1 MQSSFVLKW
10 STMVKETLQSALLQK
25 PTVDNSIWYNGHTFS
40 FLLDAGQTNGE
51 FALIH
56 CYFRKGGEPPAH
68 FHQHEEETFYILE
81 GEIDFQ
87 IGDNTFTAKAGDL
100 VFSPRE
106 IPHRFTLVSPT
117 AKALMLITPAGI
129 ESFFREFSV
138 PAQSL
143 DLPPIPE
150 QKPSPEFFQ
159 HMMKRATEFGL
170 TWMPE
175 F

>member
-1 MQSSFVLKW
+1 MINEIFQSG
-10 STMVKETLQSALLQK
+10 LLQK
-25 PTVDNSIWYNGHTFS
+25 PTLENSIWYNGHTFS
-40 FLLDAGQTNGE
+40 FLVDASQTKGQ
-51 FALIH
+51 FSLIH
-56 CYFRKGGEPPAH
+56 CNFRKGGEPPAH
-68 FHQHEEETFYILE
+68 LHQFEDETFYMLE

-87 IGDNTFTAKAGDL
+87 IGDSTFTAKAGDS
-100 VFSPRE
+100 VYSPKT

-117 AKALMLITPAGI
+117 AKALMLITPAAM

-143 DLPPIPE
+143 SLPPIPD

-159 HMMKRATEFGL
+159 KMMKRATEYGL
-170 TWMPE
+170 KWMPE